1 MTNPTP
7 QDSPARSAEGLTAN
21 LGAYIYEV
29 FNALDK
35 WIRHEAAPYNISSV
49 EYNLLW
55 YCLWGEHTATQLAQV
70 LPIEGSRISRVVA
83 GLVDRGYLRRRRLRT
98 DRRIVMLS
106 LTEEGQE
113 LTSRIFQEMQRHYA
127 AFMEGIGE
135 KDLLVFESVI
145 SGIIANYKRS
155 QAAE

>member
-1 MTNPTP
+1 MTNPT
-7 QDSPARSAEGLTAN
+7 SESNPARSAQGLSTN

-35 WIRHEAAPYNISSV
+35 AIRKEAAPYDITSV

-70 LPIEGSRISRVVA
+70 LPVDGSRISRVVS
-83 GLVDRGYLRRRRLRT
+83 GLVDRGFLRRRRLRT

-127 AFMEGIGE
+127 MLMEGIGE
-135 KDLLVFESVI
+135 KDLQVFESVI
-145 SGIIANYKRS
+145 SGIIANYKG
-155 QAAE
+155 EGGGG